1 VTLYSKKFA
10 TKTTRRERKAHRSR
24 QRILDAARELFE
36 SHPYDDV
43 KMDDISER
51 VDLSRATLYN
61 YFGSKEAIYFGIGI
75 QGLMQ
80 MHERQRSAISR
91 NGSGLDQILTLS
103 GDALR
108 YLFEQPI
115 IHEIIRQYL
124 VANAQADTPSHVV
137 IAKMAAGE
145 EVGDT
150 YSVILASFLGEMR
163 EFEETWVEVIE
174 KGYDD
179 GSIRHELNPE
189 QLTHFLF
196 MIILGMIDRVN
207 LEGIVLQQLE
217 LTNERVISLTVNLI
231 RRSLETDGNQTSS
244 QA

>member
-1 VTLYSKKFA
+1 MTTESKKPSVTL
-10 TKTTRRERKAHRSR
+10 TRRERKAQRTQ

-36 SHPYDDV
+36 SRPYDDV

-75 QGLMQ
+75 QGLRQ
-80 MHERQRSAISR
+80 MHEKQRSAISR
-91 NGSGLDQILTLS
+91 NDSGLEQILTLS
-103 GDALR
+103 EDALR
-108 YLFEQPI
+108 HHFEQPI

-124 VANAQADTPSHVV
+124 VANAQAETPSHIV
-137 IAKMAAGE
+137 IAKIAAGE

-163 EFEETWVEVIE
+163 EFEETWVEVIK

-196 MIILGMIDRVN
+196 MVILGMIDRVN
-207 LEGIVLQQLE
+207 LEGIVIRQLG
-217 LTNERVISLTVNLI
+217 LSNEHIISLTVNLI
-231 RRSLETDGNQTSS
+231 RRSLET
-244 QA
+244 

>member
-1 VTLYSKKFA
+1 MTSHPRKTA
-10 TKTTRRERKAHRSR
+10 ARTTRRERKAQRSR

-36 SHPYDDV
+36 SRPYDDV

-75 QGLMQ
+75 QGLRQ
-80 MHERQRSAISR
+80 MHERQRFAIS
-91 NGSGLDQILTLS
+91 GDETGLEQILTLS
-103 GDALR
+103 EDALR

-124 VANAQADTPSHVV
+124 VANAQAETPSHV
-137 IAKMAAGE
+137 IISRIAAGE
-145 EVGDT
+145 EVGDA
-150 YSVILASFLGEMR
+150 YSMILASFLGEMR

-174 KGYDD
+174 TGYDD

-196 MIILGMIDRVN
+196 MVILGMIDRVN
-207 LEGIVLQQLE
+207 LEGIMLRRLE
-217 LTNERVISLTVNLI
+217 LSNERIISLTVQLI
-231 RRSLETDGNQTSS
+231 RRSLET
-244 QA
+244 